1 MSELKFE
8 IVKHIG
14 VIGEG
19 KEGWKKEINV
29 VSWNERKPKLDI
41 REWDENH
48 EKMKKGITFNEKEME
63 NLKSIL
69 SDLDTKCLE
78 VNNKNV

>member
-1 MSELKFE
+1 MSDLNFQ

-19 KEGWKKEINV
+19 KEGWKKEVNV

-48 EKMKKGITFNEKEME
+48 EKMKKGITLNEVEME

-78 VNNKNV
+78 VNT